1 MTDTIKFPGLG
12 LEFDVNRV
20 ALQIG
25 DVSIYWYAVI
35 IATGFLLALLFM
47 YKNAKEFGIDMDRGI
62 DVVFIAI
69 ILGIIGARAYF
80 VAFQWDAYKDN
91 LIEIFNIRGGGLGFY
106 GGIIGGIIGVIIGCR
121 IRKVNFR
128 SFLDLA
134 GGAVLIGQGIGRWGN
149 FVNSECFGT
158 NTTLP
163 WGMTS
168 KNIASYIMTHSSE
181 QMGAE
186 VDPALPIHPT
196 FFYEFAWCMLG
207 LLVFCLIM
215 KKRKVDGEMFIFY
228 IGWNGFGRM
237 WIEGLRTDSLM
248 LGSFRVSQLLG
259 AAMALCAVAVFAV
272 VRMRLK
278 KVAAEGNAPILWRD
292 TEESKLKLAGKWDYK
307 ANAPKTEDAPAD
319 ENAEEEQPKED
330 KHEESIL
337 PEADGGKEEGNDP
350 WL

>member
-69 ILGIIGARAYF
+69 ILGIISARAYF

-91 LIEIFNIRGGGLGFY
+91 LIEVFNIRGGGLGFY

-186 VDPALPIHPT
+186 VDPALPVHPT

-259 AAMALCAVAVFAV
+259 AAMALCAAAVFVIMRA
-272 VRMRLK
+272 RLK
-278 KVAAEGNAPILWRD
+278 KAAAEGKAPTLWRD
-292 TEESKLKLAGKWDYK
+292 TEESKLQLAGKWDYK
-307 ANAPKTEDAPAD
+307 TNAPK
-319 ENAEEEQPKED
+319 EEPKED
-330 KHEESIL
+330 ISGDAPSSEENSA
-337 PEADGGKEEGNDP
+337 EEKNGFSEDGSGEKGE
-350 WL
+350 